1 MTLSIIIINYK
12 SESLILDCLRS
23 ISTHTKN
30 ISYEVIVIDNS
41 FVKGKNTDVL
51 NEFPTTIWE
60 DIGYNAGFS
69 KANNKGISLANGE
82 YVLFLNA
89 DTLLVDQSIEKA
101 LIYLKSNPQN
111 VAVGAIQIDVHGNQI
126 PYFRTQNEI
135 RRQLFILPNSQFI
148 ENVFQNLLPKESFE
162 NNNETNNLVGVFL
175 LVSKKNAIKSG
186 QWDEDFF
193 LYAEDVEFCQR
204 LSKLGKLLYFD
215 DVKIIHLINENPYR
229 NKNTSFVNRFNLQ
242 VQLSN
247 LLWIRKSYGVL
258 SYLIIMINYWVLLPI
273 FWIWKI
279 IINVSNKKSERNDIS
294 NQVTFSKKVY
304 TLTKYLPKIIFLT
317 KGPLK
322 ITEEENL
329 I

>member
-1 MTLSIIIINYK
+1 MTLSIVIVNYK

-23 ISTHTKN
+23 ISKYTKN
-30 ISYEVIVIDNS
+30 ILYEIIVIDNS
-41 FVKGKNTDVL
+41 YVKEKNKDVL
-51 NEFPTTIWE
+51 NEFPSTIWK
-60 DIGYNAGFS
+60 DLGYNAGFS
-69 KANNKGISLANGE
+69 IANNEGINLATGE
-82 YVLFLNA
+82 FILFLNA
-89 DTLLVDQSIEKA
+89 DTLLMDESIEKA
-101 LIYLKSNPQN
+101 FNHLTSNPLN
-111 VAVGAIQIDVHGNQI
+111 VAIGAIQIDVHGNQI
-126 PYFRTQNEI
+126 PYFRTQNDI
-135 RRQLFILPNSQFI
+135 RKQLFILPNSKI
-148 ENVFQNLLPKESFE
+148 SEKVFHHLLPKESFE
-162 NNNETNNLVGVFL
+162 NINETNNLVGAFL
-175 LVSKKNAIKSG
+175 MVSKKNAIQSG

-204 LSKLGKLLYFD
+204 LSKLGKLVYFD
-215 DVKIIHLINENPYR
+215 DVKIVHLINENPYR

-247 LLWIRKSYGVL
+247 LLWIRKSYGIV

-279 IINVSNKKSERNDIS
+279 IIHITNKKSEINDFS

-304 TLTKYLPKIIFLT
+304 VLTKYLPKIIFLI

>member
-1 MTLSIIIINYK
+1 MTLSIVIVNYK
-12 SESLILDCLRS
+12 SESLILDCLKS
-23 ISTHTKN
+23 IYRYTKN
-30 ISYEVIVIDNS
+30 ITFEIIVIDNS
-41 FVKGKNTDVL
+41 YVKEKNKDVL
-51 NEFPTTIWE
+51 NEFPLTIWK
-60 DIGYNAGFS
+60 DLGRNAGFS
-69 KANNKGISLANGE
+69 IANNQGINIAKGEFI
-82 YVLFLNA
+82 LFLNA
-89 DTLLVDQSIEKA
+89 DTLLIDESIEKA
-101 LIYLKSNPQN
+101 LIHLQSNPQN
-111 VAVGAIQIDVHGNQI
+111 IAVGAIQIDIHGNQI

-135 RRQLFILPNSQFI
+135 RKQLFILPNSLVAEKI
-148 ENVFQNLLPKESFE
+148 VNLLLPKERFQS
-162 NNNETNNLVGVFL
+162 NNETNNLVGAFL

-186 QWDEDFF
+186 QWDEGFF
-193 LYAEDVEFCQR
+193 LYAEDVEFSQR

-229 NKNTSFVNRFNLQ
+229 NKSTSFVNRFNLQ

-247 LLWIRKSYGVL
+247 LLWIRKSYGIL

-279 IINVSNKKSERNDIS
+279 ILSIKKSEINDFS
-294 NQVTFSKKVY
+294 NQLTFSKKVY
-304 TLTKYLPKIIFLT
+304 VLTKYLLKIIFLI

>member
-1 MTLSIIIINYK
+1 MTLSIVIVNYK

-23 ISTHTKN
+23 IYRYTKD

-41 FVKGKNTDVL
+41 FVKEKNKDVL
-51 NEFPTTIWE
+51 NEFPTTIWK
-60 DIGYNAGFS
+60 DLGYNAGFS
-69 KANNKGISLANGE
+69 IANNEGIHLAKGEFI
-82 YVLFLNA
+82 LFLNA
-89 DTLLVDQSIEKA
+89 DTLLMDESIEKA
-101 LIYLKSNPQN
+101 LIYLQSNSQN
-111 VAVGAIQIDVHGNQI
+111 IAVGAIQIDVHGNKI

-135 RRQLFILPNSQFI
+135 RKQLFILPNSLITEKIVDLF
-148 ENVFQNLLPKESFE
+148 LPKERFQS
-162 NNNETNNLVGVFL
+162 NNETNNLVGAFL
-175 LVSKKNAIKSG
+175 LVSKKNAIESG

-204 LSKLGKLLYFD
+204 LSQLGKLLYFE
-215 DVKIIHLINENPYR
+215 DVKIIHLITENPYR
-229 NKNTSFVNRFNLQ
+229 NKSTSFVNRFNLQ

-247 LLWIRKSYGVL
+247 LLWIRKSYGIL
-258 SYLIIMINYWVLLPI
+258 SYLIIMINYWVLLPV

-279 IINVSNKKSERNDIS
+279 IINISNKKSQINDMS

-304 TLTKYLPKIIFLT
+304 VLTKYLPKIIFLI

>member
-1 MTLSIIIINYK
+1 MTLSIVIVNYK

-23 ISTHTKN
+23 ISAYTKN
-30 ISYEVIVIDNS
+30 TSYEVIVIDNS
-41 FVKGKNTDVL
+41 FIKEKNKDVL
-51 NEFPTTIWE
+51 NEVPSTIWK
-60 DIGYNAGFS
+60 DLGYNAGFS
-69 KANNKGISLANGE
+69 IANNEGINLATGE
-82 YVLFLNA
+82 FILFLNA
-89 DTLLVDQSIEKA
+89 DTLLIDESIEKA
-101 LIYLKSNPQN
+101 LIHLQSNPQN

-135 RRQLFILPNSQFI
+135 RRQLFILPNSQII

-162 NNNETNNLVGVFL
+162 NNNETNNLVGAFL

-186 QWDEDFF
+186 QWDEGFF

-229 NKNTSFVNRFNLQ
+229 NKSTSFVNRFNLQ

-247 LLWIRKSYGVL
+247 LLWIRKSYGIL
-258 SYLIIMINYWVLLPI
+258 SYLIIMINYWVLLPV

-279 IINVSNKKSERNDIS
+279 IINISNKNSEINDFS
-294 NQVTFSKKVY
+294 NQLTFSKKVY
-304 TLTKYLPKIIFLT
+304 ILTKYLPKIIFLI

>member
-1 MTLSIIIINYK
+1 MTLSIVIVNYK

-51 NEFPTTIWE
+51 NEFPATIWE
-60 DIGYNAGFS
+60 DLGYNAGFS
-69 KANNKGISLANGE
+69 KANNKGINLASGE
-82 YVLFLNA
+82 NVLFLNA
-89 DTLLVDQSIEKA
+89 DTILVDESIEKA
-101 LIYLKSNPQN
+101 LIYLKSNQQN
-111 VAVGAIQIDVHGNQI
+111 VAVGAMQIDVHGNQI

-135 RRQLFILPNSQFI
+135 RRQLFILPNSKFL

-162 NNNETNNLVGVFL
+162 NNNETNNLVGAFL

-279 IINVSNKKSERNDIS
+279 IINISNKKSERSNIS
-294 NQVTFSKKVY
+294 NQVTFSKKVFI
-304 TLTKYLPKIIFLT
+304 LTKYLPKIIFLT

>member
-23 ISTHTKN
+23 ILKYTKN

-41 FVKGKNTDVL
+41 FEEGKNAQVL
-51 NEFPTTIWE
+51 NEFPATRWK
-60 DIGYNAGFS
+60 DLGYNAGFS
-69 KANNKGISLANGE
+69 KANNEGINLAISE
-82 YVLFLNA
+82 FILFLNA
-89 DTLLVDQSIEKA
+89 DTLLTDESIEKA

-111 VAVGAIQIDVHGNQI
+111 VAIGAIQIDIHGNQI

-135 RRQLFILPNSQFI
+135 RKQLFILPNSRITEKIFHY
-148 ENVFQNLLPKESFE
+148 LLPKETFE
-162 NNNETNNLVGVFL
+162 TRNETNNLVGLFL
-175 LVSKKNAIKSG
+175 LVSKKNAIQSG

-204 LSKLGKLLYFD
+204 LSKLGKLVYFE
-215 DVKIIHLINENPYR
+215 DVKIVHLINENPYR
-229 NKNTSFVNRFNLQ
+229 NKKTSFVNRFNLQ

-247 LLWIRKSYGVL
+247 LLWIRKSYGIL
-258 SYLIIMINYWVLLPI
+258 SYLIIMINYWGLLPI

-279 IINVSNKKSERNDIS
+279 MINLLQGKSLLHETI
-294 NQVTFSKKVY
+294 NQKTFTKKVWI
-304 TLTKYLPKIIFLT
+304 LTRYLPKILFLM

-322 ITEEENL
+322 IMSKEN
-329 I
+329 IV

>member
-1 MTLSIIIINYK
+1 MTLSIVIVNYK

-23 ISTHTKN
+23 IYRYTKD

-41 FVKGKNTDVL
+41 FVKEKNKDVL
-51 NEFPTTIWE
+51 NEFPTTIWK
-60 DIGYNAGFS
+60 DLGYNAGFS
-69 KANNKGISLANGE
+69 IANNEGIHLAKGEFI
-82 YVLFLNA
+82 LFLNA
-89 DTLLVDQSIEKA
+89 DTLLMDESIEKA
-101 LIYLKSNPQN
+101 LIYLQSNSQN
-111 VAVGAIQIDVHGNQI
+111 IAVGAIQIDVHGNKI

-135 RRQLFILPNSQFI
+135 RKQLFILPNSLITEKIVDLF
-148 ENVFQNLLPKESFE
+148 LPKERFQS
-162 NNNETNNLVGVFL
+162 NNETNNLVGAFL
-175 LVSKKNAIKSG
+175 LVSKKNAIESG

-204 LSKLGKLLYFD
+204 LSKLGKLLYFE
-215 DVKIIHLINENPYR
+215 DVKIIHLITENPYR
-229 NKNTSFVNRFNLQ
+229 NKSTSFVNRFNLQ

-247 LLWIRKSYGVL
+247 LLWIRKSYGIL
-258 SYLIIMINYWVLLPI
+258 SYLIIMINYWVLLPV

-279 IINVSNKKSERNDIS
+279 IINISNKKSQISDMS

-304 TLTKYLPKIIFLT
+304 VLTKYLPKIIFLI

>member
-1 MTLSIIIINYK
+1 MTLSIVIVNYK

-23 ISTHTKN
+23 IYRYTKD

-41 FVKGKNTDVL
+41 FVKEKNKDIL
-51 NEFPTTIWE
+51 NEFPTTIWK
-60 DIGYNAGFS
+60 DLGYNAGFS
-69 KANNKGISLANGE
+69 IANNEGIHLAKGEFI
-82 YVLFLNA
+82 LFLNA
-89 DTLLVDQSIEKA
+89 DTLLMDESIEKA
-101 LIYLKSNPQN
+101 LIYLQSNSQN
-111 VAVGAIQIDVHGNQI
+111 IAVGAIQIDVHGNKI

-135 RRQLFILPNSQFI
+135 RKQLFILPNSLI
-148 ENVFQNLLPKESFE
+148 TEKIVDLLLPKERFQS
-162 NNNETNNLVGVFL
+162 NNETNNLVGAFL
-175 LVSKKNAIKSG
+175 LVSKKNAIESG

-204 LSKLGKLLYFD
+204 LSKLGKLLYFE
-215 DVKIIHLINENPYR
+215 DVKIIHLITENPYR
-229 NKNTSFVNRFNLQ
+229 NKSTSFVNRFNLQ

-247 LLWIRKSYGVL
+247 LLWIRKSYGIL
-258 SYLIIMINYWVLLPI
+258 SYLIIMINYWVLLPV

-279 IINVSNKKSERNDIS
+279 IINISNKKSQISDMS

-304 TLTKYLPKIIFLT
+304 VLTKYLPKIIFLIQ
-317 KGPLK
+317 GPLK

>member
-1 MTLSIIIINYK
+1 MTLSIVIVNYK

-23 ISTHTKN
+23 IYRYTKD

-41 FVKGKNTDVL
+41 FVKEKNKDVL
-51 NEFPTTIWE
+51 NEFPTTIWK
-60 DIGYNAGFS
+60 DLGYNAGFS
-69 KANNKGISLANGE
+69 IANNEGIHLAKGEFI
-82 YVLFLNA
+82 LFLNA
-89 DTLLVDQSIEKA
+89 DTLLMDESIEKA
-101 LIYLKSNPQN
+101 LIYLQSNSQN
-111 VAVGAIQIDVHGNQI
+111 IAVGAIQIDVHGNKI

-135 RRQLFILPNSQFI
+135 RKQLFILPNSLI
-148 ENVFQNLLPKESFE
+148 TEKIGDLLLPKERFQS
-162 NNNETNNLVGVFL
+162 NNETNNLVGAFL
-175 LVSKKNAIKSG
+175 LVSKKNAIESG

-204 LSKLGKLLYFD
+204 LSKLGKLLYFE
-215 DVKIIHLINENPYR
+215 DVKIIHLITENPYR
-229 NKNTSFVNRFNLQ
+229 NKSTSFVNRFNLQ

-247 LLWIRKSYGVL
+247 LLWIRKSYGIL
-258 SYLIIMINYWVLLPI
+258 SYLIIMINYWVLLPV

-279 IINVSNKKSERNDIS
+279 IINISNKKSQIS
-294 NQVTFSKKVY
+294 DMGNQVTFSKKVY
-304 TLTKYLPKIIFLT
+304 VLTKYLPKIIFLI

>member
-1 MTLSIIIINYK
+1 MTLSIVIVNYK

-23 ISTHTKN
+23 ICSYTKN
-30 ISYEVIVIDNS
+30 IPYEVIVIDNS
-41 FVKGKNTDVL
+41 YVKGKNTDVL
-51 NEFPTTIWE
+51 SEFPATIWK
-60 DIGYNAGFS
+60 DLGCNAGFS
-69 KANNKGISLANGE
+69 KANNEGINVASGE

-89 DTLLVDQSIEKA
+89 DTLLMDESIEKA
-101 LIYLKSNPQN
+101 LVYLKSNSQN
-111 VAVGAIQIDVHGNQI
+111 VAVGAMQIDVHGNQI

-135 RRQLFILPNSQFI
+135 RRQLFILPNSQI
-148 ENVFQNLLPKESFE
+148 TEKVFQNLLPKESFE
-162 NNNETNNLVGVFL
+162 NNNETNNLVGAFL

-193 LYAEDVEFCQR
+193 LYAEDVEFSQR
-204 LSKLGKLLYFD
+204 LSKLGKLLYFE

-247 LLWIRKSYGVL
+247 LLWIRKSYGIL
-258 SYLIIMINYWVLLPI
+258 SYLIIMINYWGLLPI

-279 IINVSNKKSERNDIS
+279 MINILKNKSPINETG
-294 NQVTFSKKVY
+294 NQLIFTKKVY
-304 TLTKYLPKIIFLT
+304 ILTKYLPKIIFLF

>member
-1 MTLSIIIINYK
+1 MTLSIVIVNYK

-23 ISTHTKN
+23 IYRYTKN
-30 ISYEVIVIDNS
+30 ITFEIIVIDNS
-41 FVKGKNTDVL
+41 YVKEKNKDVL
-51 NEFPTTIWE
+51 NEFPLTIWK
-60 DIGYNAGFS
+60 DLGRNAGFS
-69 KANNKGISLANGE
+69 IANNQGINIAKGEFI
-82 YVLFLNA
+82 LFLNA
-89 DTLLVDQSIEKA
+89 DTLLIDESIEKA
-101 LIYLKSNPQN
+101 LIHLQSNPQN
-111 VAVGAIQIDVHGNQI
+111 IAVGAIQIDIHGNQI

-135 RRQLFILPNSQFI
+135 RKQLFILPNSLVAEKI
-148 ENVFQNLLPKESFE
+148 VNLLLPKERFQS
-162 NNNETNNLVGVFL
+162 NNETNNLVGAFL

-186 QWDEDFF
+186 QWDEGFF
-193 LYAEDVEFCQR
+193 LYAEDVEFSQR

-229 NKNTSFVNRFNLQ
+229 NKSTSFVNRFNLQ

-247 LLWIRKSYGVL
+247 LLWIRKSYGIL

-279 IINVSNKKSERNDIS
+279 ILSIKKSEINDFS
-294 NQVTFSKKVY
+294 NQLTFSKKVY
-304 TLTKYLPKIIFLT
+304 VLTKYLLKIIFLI

>member
-1 MTLSIIIINYK
+1 MTLSIVIVNYK

-51 NEFPTTIWE
+51 NEFPATIWE
-60 DIGYNAGFS
+60 DLGCNAGFS
-69 KANNKGISLANGE
+69 KANNKGINLASGE

-89 DTLLVDQSIEKA
+89 DTILVDESIEKA
-101 LIYLKSNPQN
+101 LIYLKSNQQN
-111 VAVGAIQIDVHGNQI
+111 VAVGAMQIDVHGNQI

-135 RRQLFILPNSQFI
+135 RRQLFILPNSKFL

-162 NNNETNNLVGVFL
+162 NNNETNNLVGAFL

-279 IINVSNKKSERNDIS
+279 IINISNKKSERSNIS

-304 TLTKYLPKIIFLT
+304 ILTKYLPKIIFLT

>member
-1 MTLSIIIINYK
+1 MTLSIVIVNYK

-23 ISTHTKN
+23 ISAYTKN
-30 ISYEVIVIDNS
+30 TSYEVIVIDNS
-41 FVKGKNTDVL
+41 FIKEKNKDVL
-51 NEFPTTIWE
+51 NEFPSTIWK
-60 DIGYNAGFS
+60 DLGYNAGFS
-69 KANNKGISLANGE
+69 IANNEGINLATGE
-82 YVLFLNA
+82 FILFLNA
-89 DTLLVDQSIEKA
+89 DTLLMDDSIEKA
-101 LIYLKSNPQN
+101 LIHLQSNPQN
-111 VAVGAIQIDVHGNQI
+111 VAVGAIQIDVRGNQI

-135 RRQLFILPNSQFI
+135 RRQLFILPNSQII

-162 NNNETNNLVGVFL
+162 NNNETNNLVGAFL

-186 QWDEDFF
+186 QWDEGFF

-229 NKNTSFVNRFNLQ
+229 NKSTSFVNRFNLQ

-247 LLWIRKSYGVL
+247 LLWIRKSYGIL
-258 SYLIIMINYWVLLPI
+258 SYLIIMINYWVLLPV

-279 IINVSNKKSERNDIS
+279 IINISNKNSEINDFS
-294 NQVTFSKKVY
+294 NQLTFSKKVY
-304 TLTKYLPKIIFLT
+304 ILTKYLPKIIFLI

>member
-1 MTLSIIIINYK
+1 MTLSIVIVNYK

-23 ISTHTKN
+23 ISTYTKN

-51 NEFPTTIWE
+51 NEFPATIWE
-60 DIGYNAGFS
+60 DLGYNAGFS
-69 KANNKGISLANGE
+69 KANNKGINLANGE

-89 DTLLVDQSIEKA
+89 DTLLVDDSIEKA

-111 VAVGAIQIDVHGNQI
+111 IAIGAIQIDVHGNQI

-135 RRQLFILPNSQFI
+135 RRQLFILPNSQI
-148 ENVFQNLLPKESFE
+148 TENIFQNLLPKESFE
-162 NNNETNNLVGVFL
+162 SNNETNNLVGAFL

-215 DVKIIHLINENPYR
+215 DVKIIHLINENPFR

-242 VQLSN
+242 IQLSN
-247 LLWIRKSYGVL
+247 LLWIRKSYGIL
-258 SYLIIMINYWVLLPI
+258 SYLIIMINYWVLLPV

-279 IINVSNKKSERNDIS
+279 IINISNKNSEINDFS
-294 NQVTFSKKVY
+294 NQLTFSKKVY
-304 TLTKYLPKIIFLT
+304 ILTKYLPKIIFLI

>member
-1 MTLSIIIINYK
+1 MTLSIVIVNYK

-23 ISTHTKN
+23 IYRYTKD

-41 FVKGKNTDVL
+41 FVKEKNKDVL
-51 NEFPTTIWE
+51 NEFPTTIWK
-60 DIGYNAGFS
+60 DLGYNAGFS
-69 KANNKGISLANGE
+69 IANNEGIHLANGE
-82 YVLFLNA
+82 FILFLNA
-89 DTLLVDQSIEKA
+89 DTLLMDESIEKA
-101 LIYLKSNPQN
+101 LIYLQSNSQN
-111 VAVGAIQIDVHGNQI
+111 IAVGAIQIDVHGNKI

-135 RRQLFILPNSQFI
+135 RKQLFILPNSLITEKIVDLF
-148 ENVFQNLLPKESFE
+148 LPKERFQS
-162 NNNETNNLVGVFL
+162 NNETNNLVGAFL
-175 LVSKKNAIKSG
+175 LVSKKNAIESG

-204 LSKLGKLLYFD
+204 LSKLGKLLYFE
-215 DVKIIHLINENPYR
+215 DVKIIHLITENPYR
-229 NKNTSFVNRFNLQ
+229 NKSTSFVNRFNLQ

-247 LLWIRKSYGVL
+247 LLWIRKSYGIL
-258 SYLIIMINYWVLLPI
+258 SYLIIMINYWVLLPV

-279 IINVSNKKSERNDIS
+279 IINISNKKSQINDMS

-304 TLTKYLPKIIFLT
+304 VLTKYLPKIIFLI

>member
-1 MTLSIIIINYK
+1 
-12 SESLILDCLRS
+12 
-23 ISTHTKN
+23 
-30 ISYEVIVIDNS
+30 VIDNS
-41 FVKGKNTDVL
+41 YVKEKNKDVL
-51 NEFPTTIWE
+51 NEFPLTIWK
-60 DIGYNAGFS
+60 DLGRNAGFS
-69 KANNKGISLANGE
+69 IANNQGINIAKGEFI
-82 YVLFLNA
+82 LFLNA
-89 DTLLVDQSIEKA
+89 DTLLIDESIEKA
-101 LIYLKSNPQN
+101 LIHLQSNPQN
-111 VAVGAIQIDVHGNQI
+111 IAVGAIQIDIHGNQI

-135 RRQLFILPNSQFI
+135 RKQLFILPNSLVAEKI
-148 ENVFQNLLPKESFE
+148 VNLLLPKERFQS
-162 NNNETNNLVGVFL
+162 NNETNNLVGAFL

-186 QWDEDFF
+186 QWDEGFF
-193 LYAEDVEFCQR
+193 LYAEDVEFSQR

-229 NKNTSFVNRFNLQ
+229 NKSTSFVNRFNLQ

-247 LLWIRKSYGVL
+247 LLWIRKSYGIL

-279 IINVSNKKSERNDIS
+279 ILSIKKSEINDFS
-294 NQVTFSKKVY
+294 NQLTFSKKVY
-304 TLTKYLPKIIFLT
+304 VLTKYLLKIIFLI

>member
-1 MTLSIIIINYK
+1 MTLSIVIVNFK

-23 ISTHTKN
+23 ISAYTKN
-30 ISYEVIVIDNS
+30 TSYEVIVIDNS
-41 FVKGKNTDVL
+41 FIKEKNKDVL
-51 NEFPTTIWE
+51 NEFPSTIWK
-60 DIGYNAGFS
+60 DLGYNAGFS
-69 KANNKGISLANGE
+69 IANNEGINLATGE
-82 YVLFLNA
+82 FILFLNA
-89 DTLLVDQSIEKA
+89 DTLLIDESIEKA
-101 LIYLKSNPQN
+101 LIHLQSNPQN

-135 RRQLFILPNSQFI
+135 RRQLFILPNSQII

-162 NNNETNNLVGVFL
+162 NNNETNNLVGAFL

-186 QWDEDFF
+186 QWDEGFF

-229 NKNTSFVNRFNLQ
+229 NKSTSFVNRFNLQ

-247 LLWIRKSYGVL
+247 LLWIRKSYGIL
-258 SYLIIMINYWVLLPI
+258 SYLIIMINYWVLLPV

-279 IINVSNKKSERNDIS
+279 IINISNKNSEINDFS
-294 NQVTFSKKVY
+294 NQLTFSKKVY
-304 TLTKYLPKIIFLT
+304 ILTKYLPKIIFLI

>member
-1 MTLSIIIINYK
+1 MTLSIVIVNYK

-23 ISTHTKN
+23 IYRYTKD

-41 FVKGKNTDVL
+41 FVKEKNKDVL
-51 NEFPTTIWE
+51 NEFPTTIWK
-60 DIGYNAGFS
+60 DLGYNAGFS
-69 KANNKGISLANGE
+69 IANNEGIHLATGE
-82 YVLFLNA
+82 FILFLNA
-89 DTLLVDQSIEKA
+89 DTLLMDESIEKA
-101 LIYLKSNPQN
+101 LIHLQSNSQN
-111 VAVGAIQIDVHGNQI
+111 IAVGAIQIDVHGNEI

-135 RRQLFILPNSQFI
+135 RKQLFILPHTLIAEKIINL
-148 ENVFQNLLPKESFE
+148 LLPKERFQS
-162 NNNETNNLVGVFL
+162 NNETNNLVGAFL
-175 LVSKKNAIKSG
+175 LVSKKNAIESG

-204 LSKLGKLLYFD
+204 LSKLGKLLYFE
-215 DVKIIHLINENPYR
+215 DVKIIHLITENPYR
-229 NKNTSFVNRFNLQ
+229 NKSTSFVNRFNLQ

-247 LLWIRKSYGVL
+247 LLWIRKSYGIL
-258 SYLIIMINYWVLLPI
+258 SYLIIMINYWVLLPV

-279 IINVSNKKSERNDIS
+279 IINISNKKSEISDMS

-304 TLTKYLPKIIFLT
+304 ILTKYLPKIIFLI

>member
-1 MTLSIIIINYK
+1 MTLSIVIVNYK

-23 ISTHTKN
+23 ISAYTKN
-30 ISYEVIVIDNS
+30 TFYEVIVIDNS
-41 FVKGKNTDVL
+41 FIKEKNKDVL
-51 NEFPTTIWE
+51 NEFPSTIWK
-60 DIGYNAGFS
+60 DLGYNAGFS
-69 KANNKGISLANGE
+69 IANNEGINLATGE
-82 YVLFLNA
+82 FILFLNA
-89 DTLLVDQSIEKA
+89 DTLLIDESIEKA
-101 LIYLKSNPQN
+101 LIHLQSNPQN

-135 RRQLFILPNSQFI
+135 RRQLFILPNSQII

-162 NNNETNNLVGVFL
+162 NNNETNNLVGAFL

-186 QWDEDFF
+186 QWDEGFF

-229 NKNTSFVNRFNLQ
+229 NKSTSFVNRFNLQ

-247 LLWIRKSYGVL
+247 LLWIRKSYGIL
-258 SYLIIMINYWVLLPI
+258 SYLIIMINYWVLLPV

-279 IINVSNKKSERNDIS
+279 IINISNKNSEINDFS
-294 NQVTFSKKVY
+294 NQLTFSKKVY
-304 TLTKYLPKIIFLT
+304 ILTKYLPKIIFLI

>member
-1 MTLSIIIINYK
+1 MTLSIVIVNYK

-23 ISTHTKN
+23 IYRYTKD

-41 FVKGKNTDVL
+41 FVKEKNKDVL
-51 NEFPTTIWE
+51 NEFPTTIWK
-60 DIGYNAGFS
+60 DLGYNAGFS
-69 KANNKGISLANGE
+69 IANNEGINLAKGEFI
-82 YVLFLNA
+82 LFLNA
-89 DTLLVDQSIEKA
+89 DTLLMDESIEKA
-101 LIYLKSNPQN
+101 LIYLQSNSQN
-111 VAVGAIQIDVHGNQI
+111 IAVGAIQIDVHGNKI

-135 RRQLFILPNSQFI
+135 RKQLFILPNSLITEKIVDLF
-148 ENVFQNLLPKESFE
+148 LPKERFQS
-162 NNNETNNLVGVFL
+162 NNETNNLVGAFL
-175 LVSKKNAIKSG
+175 LVSKKNAIESG

-204 LSKLGKLLYFD
+204 LSKLGKLLYFE
-215 DVKIIHLINENPYR
+215 DVKIIHLITENPYR
-229 NKNTSFVNRFNLQ
+229 NKSTSFVNRFNLQ

-247 LLWIRKSYGVL
+247 LLWIRKSYGIL
-258 SYLIIMINYWVLLPI
+258 SYLIIMINYWVLLPV

-279 IINVSNKKSERNDIS
+279 IINISNKKSQISDMS

-304 TLTKYLPKIIFLT
+304 VLTKYLPKIIFLI

>member
-1 MTLSIIIINYK
+1 MTLSIVFVNYK
-12 SESLILDCLRS
+12 SESLILDCLKS
-23 ISTHTKN
+23 IRTYTKN

-41 FVKGKNTDVL
+41 FVKGKNKDVL
-51 NEFPTTIWE
+51 NEFPTTIWK
-60 DIGYNAGFS
+60 DLGYNAGFS
-69 KANNKGISLANGE
+69 IANNEGIKTAKGEFI
-82 YVLFLNA
+82 LFLNA
-89 DTLLVDQSIEKA
+89 DTLLMDDSIEKA
-101 LIYLKSNPQN
+101 LIHLQSNPQN
-111 VAVGAIQIDVHGNQI
+111 IAVSAIQIDIHGNKI

-135 RRQLFILPNSQFI
+135 RKQLFILPNSLI
-148 ENVFQNLLPKESFE
+148 TEKIINLLLPKERFQS
-162 NNNETNNLVGVFL
+162 NNETNNLVGAFL

-193 LYAEDVEFCQR
+193 LYAEDVEFSQR

-215 DVKIIHLINENPYR
+215 DVKIIHLINKNPYR

-247 LLWIRKSYGVL
+247 LLWIRKSYGIL
-258 SYLIIMINYWVLLPI
+258 SYLIIMINYWALLPI

-279 IINVSNKKSERNDIS
+279 FIHISNKKSQINDFS

-304 TLTKYLPKIIFLT
+304 ILTKYLPKIIFLI